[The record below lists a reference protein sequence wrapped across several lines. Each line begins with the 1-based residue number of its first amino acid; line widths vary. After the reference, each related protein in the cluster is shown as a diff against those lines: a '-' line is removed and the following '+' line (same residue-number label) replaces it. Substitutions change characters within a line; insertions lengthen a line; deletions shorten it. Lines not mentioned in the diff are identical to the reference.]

1 MAAETHWFNITAL
14 TGKEQLDPLEDW
26 LWQQGAVSVTVED
39 AADNPIYEPPP
50 GTQPVWED
58 VVVTGLFEAGV
69 RPEEIVSGLEAEGF
83 SGVLLHKLENRVWER
98 EWLERFKP
106 MQFGHQLWVCP
117 SGFEPPEGIVIKMDP
132 GLAFGTGTH
141 ATTRLC
147 LEYLDGL
154 EVGGWHVLDYGCGSG
169 VLGIGAALK
178 GAETVQAVDIDQQA
192 LNAALENARRN
203 GVSLDVSMP
212 GKALKTADL
221 VFANILAGPLEELAP
236 MLIDA
241 TADGGLLVLSGI
253 MSSQK
258 EWLTAVYETQVD
270 LIDEAQL
277 DGWIRLVWRR

>member
-1 MAAETHWFNITAL
+1 MCSSDL
-14 TGKEQLDPLEDW
+14 
-26 LWQQGAVSVTVED
+26 
-39 AADNPIYEPPP
+39 
-50 GTQPVWED
+50 
-58 VVVTGLFEAGV
+58 
-69 RPEEIVSGLEAEGF
+69 
-83 SGVLLHKLENRVWER
+83 
-98 EWLERFKP
+98 
-106 MQFGHQLWVCP
+106 
-117 SGFEPPEGIVIKMDP
+117 
-132 GLAFGTGTH
+132 
-141 ATTRLC
+141 
-147 LEYLDGL
+147 
-154 EVGGWHVLDYGCGSG
+154 WHVLDYGCGSG

-212 GKALKTADL
+212 GKALKTANL

-270 LIDEAQL
+270 LIEEAQL

>member
-106 MQFGHQLWVCP
+106 MQFGRKDSTLTAIGCESVCKSSRDSVPP
-117 SGFEPPEGIVIKMDP
+117 SVAGDQNCSPPSAVDGGPGSVICTRFAGLRRP
-132 GLAFGTGTH
+132 GPSALTGTS
-141 ATTRLC
+141 A
-147 LEYLDGL
+147 
-154 EVGGWHVLDYGCGSG
+154 GSG
-169 VLGIGAALK
+169 VSP
-178 GAETVQAVDIDQQA
+178 
-192 LNAALENARRN
+192 ARL
-203 GVSLDVSMP
+203 SLSN
-212 GKALKTADL
+212 T
-221 VFANILAGPLEELAP
+221 
-236 MLIDA
+236 
-241 TADGGLLVLSGI
+241 
-253 MSSQK
+253 
-258 EWLTAVYETQVD
+258 
-270 LIDEAQL
+270 
-277 DGWIRLVWRR
+277 WRM